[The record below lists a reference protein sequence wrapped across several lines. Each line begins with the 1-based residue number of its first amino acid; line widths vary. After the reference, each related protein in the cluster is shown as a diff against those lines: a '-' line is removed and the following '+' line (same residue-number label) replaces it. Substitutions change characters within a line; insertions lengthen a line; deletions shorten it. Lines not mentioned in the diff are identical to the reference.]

1 MKPFGLKIGT
11 IAQRCL
17 LITRFNAMIQFRK
30 PKFVYTPYF
39 KLMKIRTFPI
49 LIALFSLTLW
59 SCNDGAVSDESIT
72 NSEISTEETN
82 KVSEEATT
90 KVKEILHSVPSPLD
104 MAAILKKS
112 GARYD
117 ANFLNKV
124 RNVNEYSSARQQALN
139 LGIYGADLS
148 YASIFNQNQE
158 SILYLSCTKKLA
170 DGLGLSKAFND
181 EVIERMEM
189 NVDNRDSLLTIISD
203 TYYNLDSYL
212 KENDRDHISAMII
225 AAGWIEGLYLGTQI
239 ANSSELPSPKLIER
253 IAEQKISLNN
263 LVALVMSYNE
273 SGRLDF
279 ILDDLQKIE
288 DAYGSISINEAKNT
302 VSEGEDGVT
311 QIGGKTEI
319 VISDQD
325 LKTLTQAV
333 SEIRQGYVQL

>member
-1 MKPFGLKIGT
+1 
-11 IAQRCL
+11 
-17 LITRFNAMIQFRK
+17 
-30 PKFVYTPYF
+30 
-39 KLMKIRTFPI
+39 MKIRSFPI
-49 LIALFSLTLW
+49 VIAMFSLSLT
-59 SCNDGAVSDESIT
+59 SCDDGAVTDESIT
-72 NSEISTEETN
+72 NAEISTEEPDEA
-82 KVSEEATT
+82 SEESVT

-117 ANFLNKV
+117 ADFLNKV

-170 DGLGLSKAFND
+170 DKLGLSKAFND
-181 EVIERMEM
+181 EVIERMEL

-239 ANSSELPSPKLIER
+239 ANSSESPSPKLMER

-263 LVALVMSYNE
+263 LVALVISYNE
-273 SGRLDF
+273 SGSLDF
-279 ILDDLQKIE
+279 ILEDLKKIE
-288 DAYGSISINEAKNT
+288 DAYASVSISESKNT
-302 VSEGEDGVT
+302 LSEGADGVT
-311 QIGGKTEI
+311 KISGKTEI
-319 VISDQD
+319 VISDED
-325 LKTLTQAV
+325 LNKLTKIV
-333 SEIRQGYVQL
+333 SEIRQGYVQV